1 MKNKKPAAPPKP
13 GEFKQAS
20 HSLSDLGPDALASL
34 LCAAVDVTLVLDDSG
49 TILDVAYGD
58 ELLAAELGD
67 AWVGQRWIDT
77 VTEDSHPKVRAL
89 LAPPAPGAMRWR
101 QINQSVPEGGTMCTQ
116 CVNVYARKGVVP
128 PALKLRKQAEVD
140 RRQAFLQR
148 VAQGLGLVCGGMG
161 QVFRGQ
167 TVLGAVVGLVFL
179 FFVGLVVLRSGV
191 VRPEW
196 DGLSPVVRVL
206 VAAPFG
212 LLIWAWSWRRLSQPS
227 EGH

>member
-77 VTEDSHPKVRAL
+77 VT
-89 LAPPAPGAMRWR
+89 
-101 QINQSVPEGGTMCTQ
+101 
-116 CVNVYARKGVVP
+116 
-128 PALKLRKQAEVD
+128 
-140 RRQAFLQR
+140 
-148 VAQGLGLVCGGMG
+148 
-161 QVFRGQ
+161 
-167 TVLGAVVGLVFL
+167 
-179 FFVGLVVLRSGV
+179 
-191 VRPEW
+191 
-196 DGLSPVVRVL
+196 
-206 VAAPFG
+206 
-212 LLIWAWSWRRLSQPS
+212 
-227 EGH
+227 